1 MCTWSLLTPP
11 LPPVSL
17 SCTQTH
23 SHLRT
28 PCSHSLQLSHTLST
42 SNVLQVSYQISTL
55 SDHGIYSCCTHQLS
69 LITGAFYKQFPTS
82 LNSVIW
88 NYCLGKCFRHVSD
101 LLKSSS
107 CCRSRSDKDC
117 FHHLTLALHLS
128 LCCESDVQESIFMSL
143 IFRFLLM
150 VSLNR
155 RRGRPLF
162 L

>member
-1 MCTWSLLTPP
+1 MQTLVDNRTASGLHGDAVVSWGFDGDVGGLRRRLCGTFSWSRLAEFTTMAPFKPGLKPLTDSR
-11 LPPVSL
+11 LVCREMERSDDTILIMSVTSAKCHHSNHVYVS
-17 SCTQTH
+17 S
-23 SHLRT
+23 
-28 PCSHSLQLSHTLST
+28 
-42 SNVLQVSYQISTL
+42 
-55 SDHGIYSCCTHQLS
+55 
-69 LITGAFYKQFPTS
+69 
-82 LNSVIW
+82 
-88 NYCLGKCFRHVSD
+88 
-101 LLKSSS
+101 SSS

-143 IFRFLLM
+143 SFRFLLM

>member
-1 MCTWSLLTPP
+1 MFIIMLCNLCQWDLVCDKNYWTETTQTMLVIGVLIGAVTMTGVADRFGRKRTFLMNSCASSFVVLLTAMVDNYY
-11 LPPVSL
+11 LFAA
-17 SCTQTH
+17 
-23 SHLRT
+23 LR
-28 PCSHSLQLSHTLST
+28 LLLG
-42 SNVLQVSYQISTL
+42 VFMQV
-55 SDHGIYSCCTHQLS
+55 G
-69 LITGAFYKQFPTS
+69 F
-82 LNSVIW
+82 
-88 NYCLGKCFRHVSD
+88 FRYR
-101 LLKSSS
+101 LYLSSS

-128 LCCESDVQESIFMSL
+128 LCCESDVHESIFMSL

>member
-1 MCTWSLLTPP
+1 MYG
-11 LPPVSL
+11 
-17 SCTQTH
+17 
-23 SHLRT
+23 
-28 PCSHSLQLSHTLST
+28 PCFRKNCQHKKQLSRCMCSGHHYDILCYYRRCGLST
-42 SNVLQVSYQISTL
+42 TGSIKAHCWGGQRHLPWSMRRPSQKWVTAQTESLMLRSTRNL
-55 SDHGIYSCCTHQLS
+55 S
-69 LITGAFYKQFPTS
+69 
-82 LNSVIW
+82 
-88 NYCLGKCFRHVSD
+88 
-101 LLKSSS
+101 SSS

-143 IFRFLLM
+143 SFRFLLM